1 MESKAPTAGQGQSG
15 RRGRRD
21 ARPSPPF
28 VSTRRAPTATTA
40 GKRNQALVHARTAA
54 NTYEAAGRQ
63 NTAGQVVP
71 ELAFHETR
79 DRAVP
84 CLLSGEE
91 GLQLFGDDLIQQRRF
106 WIARPVS
113 VDSHEGIA
121 ECTSTRNSLHHRFSN
136 FRAGRHGE
144 PAPERLYTRVCRG
157 FADFRSL

>member
-1 MESKAPTAGQGQSG
+1 MP
-15 RRGRRD
+15 
-21 ARPSPPF
+21 
-28 VSTRRAPTATTA
+28 
-40 GKRNQALVHARTAA
+40 ARTAA
-54 NTYEAAGRQ
+54 NTYKAAGRQ

-121 ECTSTRNSLHHRFSN
+121 ECTSTRNSLHHRRCFFPKTRRLAPRARIFFRKHDSSRRESSRFSKN
-136 FRAGRHGE
+136 IRTCGASPHFPSGMGE
-144 PAPERLYTRVCRG
+144 EPGTRG
-157 FADFRSL
+157 GSGI